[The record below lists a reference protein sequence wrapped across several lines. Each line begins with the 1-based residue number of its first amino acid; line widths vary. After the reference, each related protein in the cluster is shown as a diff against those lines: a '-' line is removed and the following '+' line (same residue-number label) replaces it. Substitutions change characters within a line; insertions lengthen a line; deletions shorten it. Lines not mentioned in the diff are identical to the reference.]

1 MTTLNEKPSFI
12 FACLHFLAT
21 NICIGF
27 VQKCFMAQF
36 SKDLWMH
43 FKIDCIELWKLCS
56 NPPLLAPISESYPS
70 PQAYF
75 QSISFPSSVFLILNK
90 NMNILCFFNRVE
102 IFLPDQLRQGG
113 VCFWLPTN
121 IIVVCNLVRESFV
134 ICGMLLC
141 TSCWSLF
148 PAYCGYYWTGCIC
161 LNCWQYFTK
170 LGKVFVQKIVYPN
183 WSVLINYW
191 GYYWIGH
198 FSFCSKAGF
207 VIEARAKCIGLK
219 SNQWKEVTLIFS
231 RTRSFYKPHVCM
243 CGIFGKSREL
253 KDWRIFVDN

>member
-75 QSISFPSSVFLILNK
+75 QSISSPSSVFL
-90 NMNILCFFNRVE
+90 NRGE
-102 IFLPDQLRQGG
+102 IFLPDRFRQGG
-113 VCFWLPTN
+113 VCFWLATN

-148 PAYCGYYWTGCIC
+148 PAYCGYHWTGASLSIIEDIIE
-161 LNCWQYFTK
+161 LDISA
-170 LGKVFVQKIVYPN
+170 FVQKLDLLLKQEQN
-183 WSVLINYW
+183 VLVWNQTNEKRWLRYFQ
-191 GYYWIGH
+191 GP
-198 FSFCSKAGF
+198 
-207 VIEARAKCIGLK
+207 EAFANVSC
-219 SNQWKEVTLIFS
+219 
-231 RTRSFYKPHVCM
+231 
-243 CGIFGKSREL
+243 
-253 KDWRIFVDN
+253 